1 MIHEIEQ
8 LKDRIDEDVNT
19 NGQRAIRGAILNNTL
34 KDMVDTLGKGRTFA
48 NVINPEYDEPEH
60 DDTVF
65 YIATEKGTYFPT
77 SQFPVIIE
85 NDGIN
90 IIYWNFYVGKWMKT
104 NVIDNNVNVA
114 FLTVEEINTRVLS
127 DASHDIIADGSKLR
141 VVVGNADSVASR
153 ARSLFMFCKHTNEF
167 DYYVTPPEYND
178 HDGELIYYMMR
189 VSNDRDNNIGGYP
202 YTMKMLTIGG
212 VSETDL

>member
-8 LKDRIDEDVNT
+8 LKDRIDESVTT
-19 NGQRAIRGAILNNTL
+19 NGQRAITGAILNNTL
-34 KDMVDTLGKGRTFA
+34 KDIVDTLGQGRTFA
-48 NVINPEYDEPEH
+48 GVIPPEYDEPEH

-65 YIATEKGTYFPT
+65 YIATEKGTYFP
-77 SQFPVIIE
+77 QALLPVIIE
-85 NDGIN
+85 DDGIN

-114 FLTVEEINTRVLS
+114 FLTDEEIDTRVMS
-127 DASHDIIADGSKLR
+127 DASHDIIADGSKFR
-141 VVVGNADSVASR
+141 VVVGNAERVASR

-178 HDGELIYYMMR
+178 YDGELIYYMMG
-189 VSNDRDNNIGGYP
+189 VSNTRDGNLGGYP
-202 YTMKMLTIGG
+202 YTMKQLTIGG
-212 VSETDL
+212 VSETDI